1 LERERVGF
9 KVWEFRGLGIGIRKE
24 FKSNRIQTSEFE
36 FQQPKE
42 MLQHVCNNK
51 FLYFINFI
59 LEKVLNA

>member
-1 LERERVGF
+1 L
-9 KVWEFRGLGIGIRKE
+9 EFRVLGIWKE

-42 MLQHVCNNK
+42 MLQYECNNK
-51 FLYFINFI
+51 SLYFIDFI